1 MIAKQL
7 PRGGDDQTSAAQAA
21 VGERAEELVPEHLCF
36 AGLDGDAQNL
46 SAPIQIDCYSH
57 YDGDGDDPPGPA
69 DLDVGG
75 IEPEVGPF
83 AFQWPIQKGI
93 NPFVDLTAEPRY
105 LAFRH
110 AGHAPLRRLH
120 ANACRATHGLDQVIN

>member
-1 MIAKQL
+1 MPRTSLRPSDTRQAICKANL
-7 PRGGDDQTSAAQAA
+7 PRG
-21 VGERAEELVPEHLCF
+21 
-36 AGLDGDAQNL
+36 
-46 SAPIQIDCYSH
+46 QIDCYSH

-93 NPFVDLTAEPRY
+93 NPLVDLATKPRN

-120 ANACRATHGLDQVIN
+120 ANACRATHGLDQVID